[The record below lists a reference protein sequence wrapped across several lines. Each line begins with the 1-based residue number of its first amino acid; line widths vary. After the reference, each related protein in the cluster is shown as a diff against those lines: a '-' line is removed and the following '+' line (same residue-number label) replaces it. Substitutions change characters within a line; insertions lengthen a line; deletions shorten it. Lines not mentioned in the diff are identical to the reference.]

1 MCQSDAERP
10 RLGETL
16 EAIFQGRLRVIQP
29 ERGYRF
35 SIDAVLLAGLTSV
48 RPRDRVVD
56 LGSGCGIIPL
66 LLAFQKPAAHITG
79 IEIQDSLVSMAKRNV
94 KINEFSHLIT
104 ILLADLRKVDL
115 TTVDGQVSL
124 VVSNPPYGK
133 LRSGRLNPDTEKAI
147 ARHELLANLGDVI
160 RTAARLLP
168 HKGRLALIY
177 PARRLPYL
185 LEEISVGGFAP
196 KQLTLIHSTLDSE
209 AKLVHLESMK
219 GGGEEL
225 RVRKPFAIY
234 QSDGSYSTEMNV
246 MYGDSGDVS

>member
-1 MCQSDAERP
+1 MCQSDTARP
-10 RLGETL
+10 RIGETL
-16 EAIFQGRLRVIQP
+16 EAIIQGRLKVIQP

-66 LLAFQKPAAHITG
+66 LLAFQKPVAHITG

-94 KINEFSHLIT
+94 IINEFSHLIA
-104 ILLADLRKVDL
+104 IVQADLREVDVAM
-115 TTVDGQVSL
+115 VDEGVSL

-133 LRSGRLNPDTEKAI
+133 LHSGRLNPESEKAI

-209 AKLVHLESMK
+209 AKLVHLESIK

-225 RVRKPFAIY
+225 RVKKPFAIY
-234 QSDGSYSTEMNV
+234 QSDGNYSDEMNAIHANTA
-246 MYGDSGDVS
+246 DVS